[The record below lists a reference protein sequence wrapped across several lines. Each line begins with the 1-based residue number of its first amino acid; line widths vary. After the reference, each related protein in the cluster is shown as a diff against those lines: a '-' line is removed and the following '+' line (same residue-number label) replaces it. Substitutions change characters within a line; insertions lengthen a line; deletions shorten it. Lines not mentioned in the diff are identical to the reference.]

1 MRLDCVGV
9 DMDIQVLDVDY
20 VLVDEKPIVRIFGKK
35 MDGKTV
41 CVFYEDYKPYF
52 YADDEKALDVIK
64 NHSDVLKT
72 EKVKR
77 KQVMGY
83 SDPVD
88 MWKITLQNPSRT
100 PEIREMIH
108 NKGMQTYE
116 SDILFKYRFMND
128 LGIKGLGWIR
138 VTETEGRQTATVKTD
153 QAVRAKKIE
162 YIEKHD
168 NAPLKFMAFDIEC
181 IPTVPGTL
189 PEGERD
195 PLIMIS
201 TVFSEEFKGNR
212 SMVIST
218 RPGKGVTAV
227 STEEDM
233 IKKFMEIIS
242 QYDPDIITGYNINNF
257 DLPFILERMKKYRI
271 RSVMG
276 RCTQKPTIAKKLMA
290 RYRISSVGRVFFDSF
305 EVIKKDFSFMRYD
318 LGTVSKNL
326 LNDTKMPVKVSE
338 MEGFWKGDQKNFDRF
353 VEYCKKD
360 SALALD
366 LVVKMRLMDKYVA
379 LSKVSGT
386 LIQDTLAS
394 GETQRIE
401 NFLLQE
407 FNKKGFVFP
416 PRPNNEEVTRREAS
430 RKKELKGGF
439 VLEPDKGLH
448 DNVVVLDFKS
458 MYPSI
463 IRTFNVCPT
472 TMITNKKVD
481 NPIDTITGTQFV
493 PQSVR
498 KGIIPDILEELMN
511 RRDAVKKKMR
521 SAKDENRR
529 RVYDAQQWALKI
541 MANAFYGHMGYS
553 RARIY
558 DIRIGNV
565 ITGSGRDMI
574 HKTKDM
580 VEKEFGHRVVYGD
593 TDSVMVKIDM
603 EDMEKIRKESEKIS
617 EYVTDKLPG
626 FMELEFEKLFKRFLP
641 LTKKRYVA
649 WKFEPTKDG
658 WKEGIE
664 MKGIETVRRDW
675 CQLVGDTMREVI
687 DTIIKRN
694 DQGSAVK
701 RFNEIVKE
709 LTSGKISLDKL
720 IVTKTLTRAPEK
732 YAGIQPHV
740 EVVKKMRIRN
750 PQEAP
755 GVGDRVGY
763 VIVKGTSLLS
773 KRAEDPTYIKEKGI
787 QVDPKYYIENQ
798 LLPPLERIFGAL
810 GVSKSELLGNG
821 KQMDLMCAFGASV
834 SPKKEEVIAN
844 ISDMTGFVCSG
855 CGRFYE
861 ESSLSGMCECG
872 KSLMIGSSKGPVK
885 CVVTCS

>member
-1 MRLDCVGV
+1 ME
-9 DMDIQVLDVDY
+9 IQVLDVDY

-41 CVFYEDYKPYF
+41 CVFYDKYLPYF
-52 YADDEKALDVIK
+52 YVDDEKALELIK
-64 NHSDVLKT
+64 GNTNVLRK

-77 KQVMGY
+77 KRVAGF

-88 MWKITLQNPSRT
+88 MWKIILQNPSRT
-100 PEIREMIH
+100 PEIRDMIH
-108 NKGMQTYE
+108 GKGFRTYE

-128 LGIKGLGWIR
+128 FGIKGLGWIK
-138 VTETEGRQTATVKTD
+138 VKESEGTPTATVRTD
-153 QAVRAKKIE
+153 QSVKAGSIE
-162 YIEKHD
+162 PVDRLD
-168 NAPLKFMAFDIEC
+168 NAPLRFMAFDIEC
-181 IPTVPGTL
+181 IPVVAGTA
-189 PEGERD
+189 PDATRD
-195 PLIMIS
+195 PVIMIS
-201 TVFSEEFKGNR
+201 LVFSEEFKGTN
-212 SMVIST
+212 SIVIST

-227 STEEDM
+227 STEE
-233 IKKFMEIIS
+233 EIMSRFLDIVS
-242 QYDPDIITGYNINNF
+242 QYDPDVMTGYNVNNF
-257 DLPFILERMKKYRI
+257 DFPYLLERMKQHRI
-271 RSVMG
+271 RPMMG
-276 RCTQKPTIAKKLMA
+276 RCNQKPIIAKKLMA
-290 RYRISSVGRVFFDSF
+290 RHRVSAVGRIILDSF
-305 EVIKKDFSFMRYD
+305 EIIKKDFSFMRYD
-318 LGTVSKNL
+318 LGTVAKNL
-326 LNDTKMPVKVSE
+326 LGDSKIPIRISE
-338 MEGFWKGDQKNFDRF
+338 MVDLWKGEQEGFERF

-360 SALALD
+360 SVLALD
-366 LVVKMRLMDKYVA
+366 LVLKMRLMDKYIA
-379 LSKVSGT
+379 LSKISGT
-386 LIQDTLAS
+386 LIQDTLTS

-407 FNKKGFVFP
+407 FNKEGFVFP
-416 PRPNNEEVTRREAS
+416 CRPKEEDVAEREAS
-430 RKKELKGGF
+430 RKNELKGGF

-472 TMITNKKVD
+472 TMITEKKVEK
-481 NPIDTITGTQFV
+481 PIVTITGTSFV
-493 PQSVR
+493 PKGIR
-498 KGIIPDILEELMN
+498 HGIIPRILEELMKK
-511 RRDAVKKKMR
+511 RDAAKKKMVN
-521 SAKDENRR
+521 AKDENRR
-529 RVYDAQQWALKI
+529 RVYDAEQWALKI

-558 DIRIGNV
+558 DIRIANV
-565 ITGSGRDMI
+565 ITATGRDMI

-593 TDSVMVKIDM
+593 TDSVMVKIGMDDM
-603 EDMEKIRKESEKIS
+603 DMIRKEAEKIS

-626 FMELEFEKLFKRFLP
+626 MMELEFEKLFRRFLP

-649 WKFEPTKDG
+649 WKFEPENGG
-658 WKEGIE
+658 WKEGLE

-675 CQLVGDTMREVI
+675 CELVSDTMKEVI
-687 DTIIKRN
+687 DIIVKRD
-694 DQGSAVK
+694 DQGEAVK
-701 RFNEIVKE
+701 RFSEIVKE
-709 LTSGKISLDKL
+709 LTSGKIPVEKL
-720 IVTKTLTRAPEK
+720 VVTKSLTRAPER
-732 YAGIQPHV
+732 YMGIQPHV
-740 EVVKKMRIRN
+740 ELVKKMRIRN

-773 KRAEDPTYIKEKGI
+773 KRAEDPNYIKEKGI

-821 KQMDLMCAFGASV
+821 KQMDLMSSFGIKGEDERGAV
-834 SPKKEEVIAN
+834 KEVG

-861 ESSLSGMCECG
+861 GSSLSGMCECG
-872 KSLMIGSSKGPVK
+872 KPLQIGSSKGPVEH
-885 CVVTCS
+885 VITCS

>member
-1 MRLDCVGV
+1 ME
-9 DMDIQVLDVDY
+9 IQVLDVDY

-41 CVFYEDYKPYF
+41 CVFYDKYLPYF
-52 YADDEKALDVIK
+52 YVDDERALEFIK
-64 NHSDVLKT
+64 DDPNVLKR
-72 EKVKR
+72 EKVRRKR
-77 KQVMGY
+77 VMGF

-100 PEIREMIH
+100 PEIRDMIH
-108 NKGMQTYE
+108 GKGLRTYE

-128 LGIKGLGWIR
+128 FGIKGLGWIK
-138 VTETEGRQTATVKTD
+138 VKEGKGTPTATVRTD
-153 QAVRAKKIE
+153 QSIKAGSIE
-162 YIEKHD
+162 PVDRME
-168 NAPLKFMAFDIEC
+168 NAPLRFMAFDIEC
-181 IPTVPGTL
+181 IPLVSGTA
-189 PEGERD
+189 PDAVRD
-195 PLIMIS
+195 PVIMIS
-201 TVFSEEFKGNR
+201 VVFSEEFKGEK
-212 SMVIST
+212 SMLIST

-227 STEEDM
+227 STEE
-233 IKKFMEIIS
+233 EIISRFLDIVS
-242 QYDPDIITGYNINNF
+242 QYDPDVITGYNVNNF
-257 DLPFILERMKKYRI
+257 DFPYLLERMKKYRM
-271 RSVMG
+271 RPVMG
-276 RCTQKPTIAKKLMA
+276 RCTQKPVIAKKLMA
-290 RYRISSVGRVFFDSF
+290 RYRVSATGRIIFDSF
-305 EVIKKDFSFMRYD
+305 EIIKKDFSFMRYD
-318 LGTVSKNL
+318 LGTVVKNL
-326 LNDTKMPVKVSE
+326 LGDSKIPIRISE
-338 MEGFWKGDQKNFDRF
+338 MEDLWKGGQEGFERF

-360 SALALD
+360 SRLALD
-366 LVVKMRLMDKYVA
+366 LVLKMRLMDKYIA
-379 LSKVSGT
+379 LSKISGT
-386 LIQDTLAS
+386 LIQDTLTS

-407 FNKKGFVFP
+407 FNKGGFVFP
-416 PRPNNEEVTRREAS
+416 CRPKEEDVAEREAS
-430 RKKELKGGF
+430 RKNELKGGF

-472 TMITNKKVD
+472 TMITDKKVEK
-481 NPIDTITGTQFV
+481 PIVTVTGTSFV
-493 PQSVR
+493 PKGVR
-498 KGIIPDILEELMN
+498 HGIIPGILEELMK
-511 RRDAVKKKMR
+511 RRGAAKKKMVD
-521 SAKDENRR
+521 AKDENRR
-529 RVYDAQQWALKI
+529 RVYDAEQWALKI

-558 DIRIGNV
+558 DIRIANV
-565 ITGSGRDMI
+565 ITATGRDMI

-593 TDSVMVKIDM
+593 TDSVMVKMGMDDM
-603 EDMEKIRKESEKIS
+603 NRIRREAEKIS

-626 FMELEFEKLFKRFLP
+626 MMELEFEKLFRRFLP

-649 WKFEPTKDG
+649 WKFEPSNGG

-675 CQLVGDTMREVI
+675 CELVSDTMKEII
-687 DTIIKRN
+687 DIIVKRD
-694 DQGSAVK
+694 DQEEAVK
-701 RFNEIVKE
+701 RFGEIVRG
-709 LTSGKISLDKL
+709 LTSGKIPVEKL
-720 IVTKTLTRAPEK
+720 VVTKSLTRAPER

-740 EVVKKMRIRN
+740 ELVKKMRIRN

-773 KRAEDPTYIKEKGI
+773 KRAEDPNYIKEKGV

-821 KQMDLMCAFGASV
+821 KQMDLMSSFGLNGVEDKNVAR
-834 SPKKEEVIAN
+834 EAG

-861 ESSLSGMCECG
+861 GSSLSGTCECG
-872 KSLMIGSSKGPVK
+872 KALLIGSSKGPVE
-885 CVVTCS
+885 CVMTCPLSARH